1 MTELR
6 AFVETLPKVELHAH
20 LNGCVREAT
29 LFDLANA
36 RNIKLSLHH
45 FGSDVESSDA
55 PNLRSVMTRSLS
67 ECFDIFVEL
76 SRCIDDLEAL
86 RRITREALDDFASHY
101 VCYLELRSTP
111 KRLKRQQSKPDVA
124 TKQEYVDTIL
134 QVFSE
139 FSHEET
145 KRYDQDFQSGV
156 RPIRPALIPKFL
168 VSIDRANT
176 IDEATE
182 NVDIAIRMF
191 RSNENDF
198 VVGMDLGGNPTKVSR
213 ASI

>member
-6 AFVETLPKVELHAH
+6 DFVETLPKIELHAH
-20 LNGCVREAT
+20 LNGCVREST

-36 RNIKLSLHH
+36 RNIKLSLHQ
-45 FGSDVESSDA
+45 FGNDVVESNDGNGDLHCVK
-55 PNLRSVMTRSLS
+55 PRSLN
-67 ECFDIFVEL
+67 ECFDIFVEI
-76 SRCIDDLEAL
+76 SKCVDNLEAL
-86 RRITREALDDFASHY
+86 RRITREALDDFASHH

-111 KRLKRQQSKPDVA
+111 KRLKRVQNKPDVA
-124 TKQEYVDTIL
+124 TKQEYVETIL

-139 FSHEET
+139 FSQLEDS
-145 KRYDQDFQSGV
+145 RYDQELHSGM

-182 NVDIAIRMF
+182 NVDLAIRMF
-191 RSNENDF
+191 RSNDNDF
-198 VVGMDLGGNPTKVSR
+198 VVGMDLGGNPTKVS
-213 ASI
+213 